1 MAQRSLN
8 PRRPAAKLAARNR
21 HRSGKLALAGAKLA
35 ARNPRV
41 PGRGARLLGRSAR
54 GGGKVWAK
62 GKAAKVT
69 GRAGGKGAKTGAKV
83 LKAARSRRP
92 SRTRVLTTGAL
103 AAIGAYFLDPQ
114 SGKRRRGLATD
125 KAGKWLRRG
134 KQGAESKA
142 SYAGDVA
149 AGTAAQASSI
159 SDREP
164 AETRLNDPALARK
177 VESEIFRD
185 ADPHTRGAVSV
196 NAENGVVY
204 LRGQLTNDTQI
215 GALVAQA
222 QKVEGVRQVENLLH
236 TESSA
241 APTKSDGGPGS
252 EAA

>member
-8 PRRPAAKLAARNR
+8 PRRQAAKLAARNR
-21 HRSGKLALAGAKLA
+21 HRSGKLALGGAKLA
-35 ARNPRV
+35 ARHPRAS
-41 PGRGARLLGRSAR
+41 GRGARLLGRSAR

-69 GRAGGKGAKTGAKV
+69 GRAGGKTGANV

-149 AGTAAQASSI
+149 AGTAAQASSR

-185 ADPHTRGAVSV
+185 DDPHTRGAVSV

-204 LRGQLTNDTQI
+204 LRGQLTNATQI

>member
-8 PRRPAAKLAARNR
+8 PRRQAAKLAARNR

-125 KAGKWLRRG
+125 KVGKWLRRG

-149 AGTAAQASSI
+149 AGTAAKASSI

-204 LRGQLTNDTQI
+204 LRGQLTNATQI

>member
-8 PRRPAAKLAARNR
+8 PRRQAAKLAARNR
-21 HRSGKLALAGAKLA
+21 HRSGKLALGGAKLA
-35 ARNPRV
+35 ARHPRAS
-41 PGRGARLLGRSAR
+41 GRGARLLGRSAR

-69 GRAGGKGAKTGAKV
+69 GRAGGKTGAKV

-92 SRTRVLTTGAL
+92 TRTRVLTTGAL

-114 SGKRRRGLATD
+114 SGKRRRSLATD

-142 SYAGDVA
+142 SYASDVVA
-149 AGTAAQASSI
+149 STAAQASSR

-204 LRGQLTNDTQI
+204 LRGQLTNATEI

-236 TESSA
+236 TESSP

>member
-1 MAQRSLN
+1 MAQRSVK
-8 PRRPAAKLAARNR
+8 PRRQAAKLAARKPR
-21 HRSGKLALAGAKLA
+21 RWSKLALSGAKLA
-35 ARNPRV
+35 ARRPRAS
-41 PGRGARLLGRSAR
+41 GRGARLLGRSAR
-54 GGGKVWAK
+54 GGGKLWAK
-62 GKAAKVT
+62 GKAGKVT
-69 GRAGGKGAKTGAKV
+69 GRAGRKGAKTGAKV

-92 SRTRVLTTGAL
+92 SRARVLTTGAV

-114 SGKRRRGLATD
+114 SGKRRRSVATD

-134 KQGAESKA
+134 KQGAGSKA
-142 SYAGDVA
+142 SHAGNVA
-149 AGTAAQASSI
+149 AGTAAQASSR
-159 SDREP
+159 SEREP
-164 AETRLNDPALARK
+164 AGTRLNDPALARK

-204 LRGQLTNDTQI
+204 LRGQLTDDTQI

-236 TESSA
+236 TQSSP

>member
-8 PRRPAAKLAARNR
+8 PRRQAAKLAARNR
-21 HRSGKLALAGAKLA
+21 HRSGKLALGGAKLA
-35 ARNPRV
+35 ARHPRAS
-41 PGRGARLLGRSAR
+41 GSGARLLGRSAR

-69 GRAGGKGAKTGAKV
+69 GRAGGKTGANV

-149 AGTAAQASSI
+149 AGTAAQVSSI

-204 LRGQLTNDTQI
+204 LRGQLTNATQI

-241 APTKSDGGPGS
+241 APTTSDGGPGS